1 MARASVY
8 EKEMLARHITT
19 VVGVSSFCLGIWF
32 DRKYRA
38 FSAQQKTPGLQI
50 FDGVNADSIITN
62 DLLLPTNEQ
71 RVSQVG
77 KYQHL

>member
-1 MARASVY
+1 MARITVY
-8 EKEMLARHITT
+8 KKEMIARHITT

-38 FSAQQKTPGLQI
+38 INAHQKTPGLQI

-62 DLLLPTNEQ
+62 DQLLPTNEQ
-71 RVSQVG
+71 RISQVS
-77 KYQHL
+77 KYKHL